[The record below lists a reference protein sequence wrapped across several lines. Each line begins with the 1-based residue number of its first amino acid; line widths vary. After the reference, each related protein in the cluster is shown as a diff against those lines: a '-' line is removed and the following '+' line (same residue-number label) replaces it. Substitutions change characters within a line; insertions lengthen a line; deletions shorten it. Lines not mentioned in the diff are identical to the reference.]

1 METRMLE
8 KNKLV
13 TKEISK
19 YFTKEYHYF
28 IIDIFQ
34 YEDDN
39 VKQLQ
44 ILFTYAFSHKKHYFR
59 KSIQK
64 CKKFC
69 KITYG
74 T

>member
-44 ILFTYAFSHKKHYFR
+44 ILFTYAFHIKNIISEKVYKNVKNFA
-59 KSIQK
+59 K
-64 CKKFC
+64 
-69 KITYG
+69 
-74 T
+74 